1 MRIGIVTRRVGP
13 HDGQGRVNMEVA
25 REALRQGFDVRLFCE
40 SADPALRDEGAEIVA
55 LPPPAFLPSRLLRDQ
70 VFAARS
76 AAALRGCDAVLA
88 NGFAT
93 WARCDVNAVHFVH
106 RAWAASP
113 HHPWRQHRDARSL
126 YARLYA
132 SVNARLERGAFRRA
146 RRVVAVSQK
155 LKAELVAGGVPAE
168 RITTILNGVD
178 TAEFAPGAADR
189 AGLGLPD
196 GVKIALFAGD
206 LRTSRK
212 NLDSVLMALA
222 KSSPHLHVAIAG
234 RHEATGWP
242 AMADRLGVAER
253 VHFLGFRTDM
263 PALMRAADFFVFPS
277 RYEACSLVL
286 LEALASGL
294 PVITAASAGGAE
306 IVTENVGFVLADS
319 EDVDGLAASMT
330 RLAENDGVRLGMRAA
345 ARRLATAHGWQAM
358 ARHYLALL
366 EAAQH
371 A

>member
-1 MRIGIVTRRVGP
+1 
-13 HDGQGRVNMEVA
+13 
-25 REALRQGFDVRLFCE
+25 
-40 SADPALRDEGAEIVA
+40 
-55 LPPPAFLPSRLLRDQ
+55 
-70 VFAARS
+70 
-76 AAALRGCDAVLA
+76 VLA

-93 WARCDVNAVHFVH
+93 WARSDVNAVHFVH

-132 SVNARLERGAFRRA
+132 GVNARLERGAFRRA
-146 RRVVAVSQK
+146 PRVVAVSQK
-155 LKAELVAGGVPAE
+155 LQAELVAGGVPAE

-178 TAEFAPGAADR
+178 TEEFAPGVAGRAA
-189 AGLGLPD
+189 LGLPED
-196 GVKIALFAGD
+196 VPMALFAGD

-212 NLDSVLMALA
+212 NLDSVLLALA
-222 KSSPHLHVAIAG
+222 KSSPCLHLAVAG
-234 RHEATGWP
+234 RHENTAWP
-242 AMADRLGVAER
+242 AMAEALGVAPR

-306 IVTENVGFVLADS
+306 IVTRDVGFVLPDS
-319 EDVDGLAASMT
+319 EDVEGLAASMT
-330 RLAENDGVRLGMRAA
+330 RLADDVELRLGMRSA

-358 ARHYLALL
+358 ARHYVALL
-366 EAAQH
+366 EAARH